1 MEGTRPD
8 STAEPLAT
16 VSTPLAIR
24 RGTPRDAE
32 ACHRLLWESATDLGA
47 RRGTPLAGRAD
58 DWWRSSEPLHRYL
71 ANHAAEWWVAEDPKS
86 RELIGYAR
94 SIERGG
100 LVELTEF
107 FVRPG
112 QQSRGVG
119 RALLERT
126 FPVGWGEVRSIIATT
141 DVRALARY
149 YAADTVAR
157 FPMFTLAGE
166 PNASEQNSRL
176 TPLHAGGDHA
186 AVATVGAI
194 ERAVLGF
201 SRGDSEIRWLLEQR
215 ECYLYRREGIV
226 VGFAFVGT
234 AGAGPIA
241 VLEPSQLPDMLLHV
255 EARARALG
263 LARLELEVPAP
274 NVTAVQHL
282 LGRGFRI
289 DPWINLLMSS
299 RPFGQF
305 DRFVGFSPPIFL

>member
-1 MEGTRPD
+1 MRRSVGAVTVESTRAD
-8 STAEPLAT
+8 STTEPLTKAG
-16 VSTPLAIR
+16 TPLAIR
-24 RGTPRDAE
+24 PGTPGDAE
-32 ACHRLLWESATDLGA
+32 TCHRLLWESATDLGA
-47 RRGTPLAGRAD
+47 RRGTPLAGSVD

-71 ANHAAEWWVAEDPKS
+71 ADHAAEWWVAEEPQS

-126 FPVGWGEVRSIIATT
+126 FPEGRGEVRSIIATT

-157 FPMFTLAGE
+157 FPIFTLAHE
-166 PNASEQNSRL
+166 PIATEQYSRL
-176 TPLHAGGDHA
+176 TPLPAEGDDA

-201 SRGDSEIRWLLEQR
+201 SRTDTEIRWLLEQR
-215 ECYLYRREGIV
+215 ECHLYRRDGIV

-241 VLEPSQLPDMLLHV
+241 ALEPSHLPDMLLHV
-255 EARARALG
+255 EARA
-263 LARLELEVPAP
+263 
-274 NVTAVQHL
+274 
-282 LGRGFRI
+282 
-289 DPWINLLMSS
+289 
-299 RPFGQF
+299 
-305 DRFVGFSPPIFL
+305 